1 MMTNKTVKEQHV
13 IIWFRSDL
21 RVADNTAL
29 NHAIDSGLPI
39 IALFIATPMQW
50 HQHNM
55 SAVQVD
61 FIHRRLQVL
70 KQQLAKRNIPLQVIE
85 VNDFSESVHIIEQV
99 CFDYNAVHVFANK
112 QYPINEHKR
121 DMAVGE
127 LLAKNSIKFSTL
139 DDNYILQPE
148 MVLTRDGE
156 LFKVFTPFRN
166 AWIKRFLLS
175 PYYPVTNKNDT
186 VTSEVVIKLLSASNS
201 ITVFNYPIID
211 SVLWPVDEETIA
223 QRLETFCETK
233 AETYHQNRDFPAIDG
248 TSCLSPYLAIGALS
262 ARQCLHQLLQ
272 HFPNALEINKDDGAF
287 TWLNEIVWREFYG
300 HLLHRYP
307 ELSQH
312 QPFQKFTQF
321 VQWKDDATLL
331 KAWQEGKTGF
341 PIVDAA
347 MRQLRATGWM
357 HNRLRMI
364 TASFLT
370 KDLLC
375 DWRTGEQWFM
385 QHLIDGDFASNNG
398 GWQWAASTGTD
409 AQPYFRV
416 FNPTLQGQR
425 FDPKGDF
432 IRTWVKELEHVPD
445 KYIHTPH
452 QWACAESLNYPLPI
466 VDHKEA
472 RLIAIDSFKQA
483 KAYMD
488 IHQ

>member
-21 RVADNTAL
+21 RVVDNTAL

-55 SAVQVD
+55 AAVQVD
-61 FIHRRLQVL
+61 FVHRRLQVL
-70 KQQLAKRNIPLQVIE
+70 KQQLAKQNIPLQVIE
-85 VNDFSESVHIIEQV
+85 VNDFSESVKVIEQV

-121 DMAVGE
+121 DIAVGE
-127 LLAKNSIKFSTL
+127 LLAKNSIKFSIF

-175 PYYPVTNKNDT
+175 PSYPVTNKGDT
-186 VTSEVVIKLLSASNS
+186 VTSDVVIKLLSACHQ
-201 ITVFNYPIID
+201 IKAFNYPIID

-233 AETYHQNRDFPAIDG
+233 AESYHQNRDFPAIDG

-262 ARQCLHQLLQ
+262 TRQCLHQLLQ

-321 VQWKDDATLL
+321 VKWKDDATLL

-375 DWRTGEQWFM
+375 DWRVGEQWFM

-452 QWACAESLNYPLPI
+452 QWASAESLNYPLPI

-472 RLIAIDSFKQA
+472 RLVAIESFKQA

>member
-1 MMTNKTVKEQHV
+1 MTNKTVTEQHV
-13 IIWFRSDL
+13 VIWFRSDL
-21 RVADNTAL
+21 RVVDNTAL

-55 SAVQVD
+55 AAVQVD

-85 VNDFSESVHIIEQV
+85 VNDFAESVHVIDQV
-99 CFDYNAVHVFANK
+99 CLDYNVVHVFANK
-112 QYPINEHKR
+112 QYPINEQQR
-121 DMAVGE
+121 DNSVGE
-127 LLAKNSIKFSTL
+127 LIANKGIKFSIF

-148 MVLTRDGE
+148 AVLTRDGE

-166 AWIKRFLLS
+166 AWIKRFTLS
-175 PYYPVTNKNDT
+175 PSYPVTKESDI
-186 VTSEVVIKLLSASNS
+186 VTSDAVIKLLSVSNP
-201 ITVFNYPIID
+201 IKAFNYPIID

-223 QRLETFCETK
+223 QRLETFFETK

-262 ARQCLHQLLQ
+262 ARQCLYQLLQ

-312 QPFQKFTQF
+312 QPFQKFTRF
-321 VQWKDDATLL
+321 VQWKDDAVLL

-347 MRQLRATGWM
+347 MRQLRSTGWM

-375 DWRTGEQWFM
+375 DWRVGEQWFM

-452 QWACAESLNYPLPI
+452 QWASAESLNYPLPI

-472 RLIAIDSFKQA
+472 RLIAIESFKQA

>member
-1 MMTNKTVKEQHV
+1 MTNKTVKEQHV

-21 RVADNTAL
+21 RVVDNTAL

-55 SAVQVD
+55 AAVQVD
-61 FIHRRLQVL
+61 FVHRRLQVL
-70 KQQLAKRNIPLQVIE
+70 KQQLVKQNIPLQVIE
-85 VNDFSESVHIIEQV
+85 VNDFSESVKVIEQV

-121 DMAVGE
+121 DIAVGE
-127 LLAKNSIKFSTL
+127 LLAKNTIKFSIF

-175 PYYPVTNKNDT
+175 PSYPVTNKGDT
-186 VTSEVVIKLLSASNS
+186 VTSDVVIKLLSACHQ
-201 ITVFNYPIID
+201 IKAFNYPIID

-233 AETYHQNRDFPAIDG
+233 AESYHQNRDFPAIDG

-321 VQWKDDATLL
+321 VKWKDDATLL

-375 DWRTGEQWFM
+375 DWRVGEQWFM

-452 QWACAESLNYPLPI
+452 QWASAESLNYPLPI

-472 RLIAIDSFKQA
+472 RLVAIESFKQA